1 MAAEDKEILF
11 KIKVEVDAANS
22 ALKQTKVEIQKNI
35 QGFKDLTKGTQKY
48 EAQQAK
54 LVTLQNKLIVNTN
67 KYTEALKK
75 QKQAQSTVVQ
85 ETQTMS
91 RASGGAA
98 SSVLEFGR
106 VLSDAPYGIRGVAN
120 NLSQLS
126 SNLLFTSQQVDKV
139 TGKVIGFG
147 GVLKQAGQAM
157 LGPLGILVAIQG
169 LIALAEVFASKIG
182 EASNQLGEFAAD
194 SVTSAVAKL
203 TILKKAINDVN
214 ISLEDKKSLLKA
226 ASTEF
231 KELEGYAVGTAD
243 GIDEITF
250 ALDGMISKMK
260 EVAFA
265 KAILEAS
272 QELMK
277 ELAKGLV
284 KGAEGFGESFT
295 GSLAVITDAVG
306 VTVGA
311 VNKKF
316 TDGLL
321 DTGGQINKLYDML
334 TKKQADGTGTLL
346 ELLFGADAKKNP
358 KKPAKRVNKIFKEAI
373 FSLQKEIN
381 QFIIE
386 NEKLSTRNA
395 FELLAISQKA
405 EREEIELK
413 RTSFI
418 KKNKVRYDNFIA
430 QESARRKMTKEEF
443 MQTKEGLQALETLNY
458 DFAFANLEADEA
470 NAALKIL
477 QIQQTNELERKIQE
491 KHDADMIKLRG
502 KSSKMALKASGR
514 INGTEAGSLGKPLSK
529 TGAEGIDALVQAYEA
544 AGVIED
550 SLFEEALAVKKQQLI
565 DSGLAI
571 EDVNKQIFE
580 LRYQN
585 EIERVQ
591 REIDLEQMK
600 IDAKK
605 NINEEYVSWVS
616 GLSNIFK
623 TIAGENEAL
632 AKVGVVLEQGA
643 AIASIVIR
651 TQAAN
656 AKIKAEAAEQASV
669 TSARGIASV
678 AQGSMMSAAGNP
690 MGTLLI
696 GAGKTAIASSKG
708 ILASAATR
716 VLKNNIG
723 SGISI
728 AKILATNLGSGSVGG
743 GGGGDTGSGGESGGR
758 TFDFNL
764 VGNTGVNQLAQ
775 GIAGQFDQ
783 PIQAYVVASQMTSQQ
798 QMDATIQSNASIG

>member
-1 MAAEDKEILF
+1 
-11 KIKVEVDAANS
+11 
-22 ALKQTKVEIQKNI
+22 
-35 QGFKDLTKGTQKY
+35 
-48 EAQQAK
+48 
-54 LVTLQNKLIVNTN
+54 
-67 KYTEALKK
+67 
-75 QKQAQSTVVQ
+75 
-85 ETQTMS
+85 
-91 RASGGAA
+91 
-98 SSVLEFGR
+98 
-106 VLSDAPYGIRGVAN
+106 
-120 NLSQLS
+120 
-126 SNLLFTSQQVDKV
+126 
-139 TGKVIGFG
+139 
-147 GVLKQAGQAM
+147 
-157 LGPLGILVAIQG
+157 
-169 LIALAEVFASKIG
+169 
-182 EASNQLGEFAAD
+182 
-194 SVTSAVAKL
+194 
-203 TILKKAINDVN
+203 
-214 ISLEDKKSLLKA
+214 
-226 ASTEF
+226 
-231 KELEGYAVGTAD
+231 
-243 GIDEITF
+243 
-250 ALDGMISKMK
+250 
-260 EVAFA
+260 
-265 KAILEAS
+265 
-272 QELMK
+272 
-277 ELAKGLV
+277 
-284 KGAEGFGESFT
+284 
-295 GSLAVITDAVG
+295 
-306 VTVGA
+306 
-311 VNKKF
+311 
-316 TDGLL
+316 
-321 DTGGQINKLYDML
+321 
-334 TKKQADGTGTLL
+334 
-346 ELLFGADAKKNP
+346 
-358 KKPAKRVNKIFKEAI
+358 
-373 FSLQKEIN
+373 
-381 QFIIE
+381 
-386 NEKLSTRNA
+386 
-395 FELLAISQKA
+395 
-405 EREEIELK
+405 
-413 RTSFI
+413 
-418 KKNKVRYDNFIA
+418 
-430 QESARRKMTKEEF
+430 MTKEEF